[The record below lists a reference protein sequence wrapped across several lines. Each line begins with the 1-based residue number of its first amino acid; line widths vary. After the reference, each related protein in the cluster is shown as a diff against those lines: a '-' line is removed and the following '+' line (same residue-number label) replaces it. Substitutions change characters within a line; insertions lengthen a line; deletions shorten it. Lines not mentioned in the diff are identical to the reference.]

1 MFNSGSVN
9 EPIPHLLIIIDE
21 FAELKKAEPEFMQ
34 ELISVAQVGRS
45 LGVHLLLAT
54 QNQEVLLT
62 IRYGV
67 IQDSEFVLKCRK
79 GR

>member
-1 MFNSGSVN
+1 
-9 EPIPHLLIIIDE
+9 
-21 FAELKKAEPEFMQ
+21 MQ

-45 LGVHLLLAT
+45 LGVHLSLAT

-79 GR
+79 GKIAWICFITWMPARLHKQEEDTCR